1 MSNNKGIIKS
11 VQKSLKV
18 LKYIMSQSNEV
29 SVNELVDEFGYNRS
43 TIHHMLKTMKVEGFI
58 TQNRRTKN
66 YNIGSEIFNG
76 WIKDRDMHNYLMRL
90 KPVIKEIVDK
100 CKETTTM
107 FVRENDKAICVLGEE
122 SEQIIKAYLM
132 IGREIP
138 LYCTAAGRSMLAYLP
153 KDEVEKIL
161 QISGLKKYM
170 KKTTVD
176 EEELYEELREVK
188 KKGYSIEKEE
198 FEELINAV
206 GIPVLNK
213 EHRPIAAVSVVGPIM
228 RFTDDKMKDCIPF
241 LLEKSKEM
249 SEIVQGQ
256 YYK

>member
-1 MSNNKGIIKS
+1 MSNKGIIKS

-18 LKYIMSQSNEV
+18 LRYIMSATDEV

-43 TIHHMLKTMKVEGFI
+43 TVHHMLKTMKLEGFI
-58 TQNRRTKN
+58 TQNQRTKN

-90 KPVIKEIVDK
+90 KPTIKGIVNK

-138 LYCTAAGRSMLAYLP
+138 LHCTAAGRAMLAYLP
-153 KDEVEKIL
+153 EDEVEQIL
-161 QISGLKKYM
+161 QISGMKKYM
-170 KKTTVD
+170 KKTIID
-176 EEELYEELREVK
+176 KDLLYEDLAEVRE
-188 KKGYSIEKEE
+188 KGYAIEKEE

-206 GIPVLNK
+206 GIPILNK
-213 EHRPIAAVSVVGPIM
+213 ENRPVASVSVVGPIM
-228 RFTDDKMKDCIPF
+228 RFTDQKIKECIPF

-249 SEIVQGQ
+249 SEMVQGK

>member
-1 MSNNKGIIKS
+1 MGNKGIIKS

-18 LKYIMSQSNEV
+18 LRYIMSATDEV
-29 SVNELVDEFGYNRS
+29 SVNELVEEFGYNRS
-43 TIHHMLKTMKVEGFI
+43 TVHHMLKTMKVEGFI
-58 TQNRRTKN
+58 TQNQRTKN

-90 KPVIKEIVDK
+90 KPTIKEIVEK

-107 FVRENDKAICVLGEE
+107 FVRENDRAICVLGEE

-138 LYCTAAGRSMLAYLP
+138 LYCTAAGRAMLAYLP
-153 KDEVEKIL
+153 QDEVEKIL
-161 QISGLKKYM
+161 QISGMKKYM

-176 EEELYEELREVK
+176 KNELYENLAEVRD
-188 KKGYSIEKEE
+188 KGYAIEKEE

-206 GIPVLNK
+206 GIPILNK
-213 EHRPIAAVSVVGPIM
+213 ENRPVASVSVVGPIM
-228 RFTDDKMKDCIPF
+228 RFTDDKIKECIPF

-249 SEIVQGQ
+249 SDMVQGK
-256 YYK
+256 YYR

>member
-1 MSNNKGIIKS
+1 MSNKGIIKS
-11 VQKSLKV
+11 VRKSLK
-18 LKYIMSQSNEV
+18 LLRYIMSSTNEV

-43 TIHHMLKTMKVEGFI
+43 TIHHMLKTMKIEGFI
-58 TQNRRTKN
+58 TQNKQTKN

-90 KPVIKEIVDK
+90 KPIIKEIVNK
-100 CKETTTM
+100 CEETTNM

-138 LYCTAAGRSMLAYLP
+138 LYCTAAGRVMLAYLP
-153 KDEVEKIL
+153 ENEVEKIL
-161 QISGLKKYM
+161 QISGMKKYM
-170 KKTTVD
+170 KKTIVD
-176 EEELYEELREVK
+176 KDKLYEELAKIRE
-188 KKGYSIEKEE
+188 KGYAVEKEE

-206 GIPVLNK
+206 GIPILNK
-213 EHRPIAAVSVVGPIM
+213 ENRPVAAVSVVGPIM
-228 RFTDDKMKDCIPF
+228 RFTDEKIKECIPF

-249 SEIVQGQ
+249 SEMVQGE

>member
-1 MSNNKGIIKS
+1 MSNKGIIKS

-18 LKYIMSQSNEV
+18 LKYIMASSDEV
-29 SVNELVDEFGYNRS
+29 SVNELVKEFDYNRS
-43 TIHHMLKTMKVEGFI
+43 TIHHMLKTMKLEGFLS
-58 TQNRRTKN
+58 QNHQTKN

-90 KPVIKEIVDK
+90 KPSIKEIVSK

-107 FVRENDKAICVLGEE
+107 FVRENDKAICVIGEE

-138 LYCTAAGRSMLAYLP
+138 LYCTAAGKAMLAYLP

-161 QISGLKKYM
+161 HISGMKKYM

-176 EEELYEELREVK
+176 KDELFKELEEIR
-188 KKGYSIEKEE
+188 KKGYAVEKEE

-213 EHRPIAAVSVVGPIM
+213 YNQPVASVSVVGPIM
-228 RFTDDKMKDCIPF
+228 RFTDPKIKECLPF

-249 SEIVQGQ
+249 SSIVRGEH
-256 YYK
+256 YK

>member
-1 MSNNKGIIKS
+1 MSNKGIIKS

-18 LKYIMSQSNEV
+18 LKYIMSSTNEV
-29 SVNELVDEFGYNRS
+29 SVNELVEEFDYNRS
-43 TIHHMLKTMKVEGFI
+43 TLHHMLKTMKLEGFI
-58 TQNRRTKN
+58 SQNQNTKN

-90 KPVIKEIVDK
+90 KPKVKEISDK

-122 SEQIIKAYLM
+122 SKQIIKAYLM

-138 LYCTAAGRSMLAYLP
+138 LFCTAAGKAMLAFLP
-153 KDEVEKIL
+153 KEEVNKIL
-161 QISGLKKYM
+161 QISGMKKYM
-170 KKTTVD
+170 KNTTITK
-176 EEELYEELREVK
+176 EELFEELKQVK
-188 KKGYSIEKEE
+188 KQGYAIEKEE

-206 GIPVLNK
+206 GIPVLN
-213 EHRPIAAVSVVGPIM
+213 EHGRPVASVSVVGPIM
-228 RFTDDKMKDCIPF
+228 RFTDDKIETCKPF
-241 LLEKSKEM
+241 LLEKSEEM
-249 SEIVQGQ
+249 SKIVQGN

>member
-1 MSNNKGIIKS
+1 MSNKGIIKS

-18 LKYIMSQSNEV
+18 LRYIMSATDEV
-29 SVNELVDEFGYNRS
+29 SVNELVEEFGYNRS
-43 TIHHMLKTMKVEGFI
+43 TVHHMLKTMKIEGFI
-58 TQNRRTKN
+58 TQNQRTKN

-76 WIKDRDMHNYLMRL
+76 WIKDRDMHNYLMRV
-90 KPVIKEIVDK
+90 KPIIKEIVDK

-107 FVRENDKAICVLGEE
+107 FVRENDRAICVLGEE

-138 LYCTAAGRSMLAYLP
+138 LYCTAAGRAMLAYLP

-161 QISGLKKYM
+161 QISGMKKYM

-176 EEELYEELREVK
+176 KNELYKELTEVRD
-188 KKGYSIEKEE
+188 KGYAIEKEE

-206 GIPVLNK
+206 GIPILNK
-213 EHRPIAAVSVVGPIM
+213 ENRPVASVSVVGPIM
-228 RFTDDKMKDCIPF
+228 RFTDEKMKECIPF

-249 SEIVQGQ
+249 SEMVQGK
-256 YYK
+256 YYR

>member
-1 MSNNKGIIKS
+1 MGNKGIIKS

-18 LKYIMSQSNEV
+18 LRYIMSATDEV
-29 SVNELVDEFGYNRS
+29 SVNELVEEFGYNRS
-43 TIHHMLKTMKVEGFI
+43 TVHHMLKTMKVEGFI
-58 TQNRRTKN
+58 TQNQRTKN

-90 KPVIKEIVDK
+90 KPTIKEIVEK

-107 FVRENDKAICVLGEE
+107 FVRENDRAICVLGEE

-138 LYCTAAGRSMLAYLP
+138 LYCTAAGRAMLAYLP
-153 KDEVEKIL
+153 QDEVEKIL
-161 QISGLKKYM
+161 QISGMKKYM

-176 EEELYEELREVK
+176 KNELYENLAEVRD
-188 KKGYSIEKEE
+188 KGYAIEKEE

-206 GIPVLNK
+206 GIPILNK
-213 EHRPIAAVSVVGPIM
+213 ENRPVASVSVVGPIM
-228 RFTDDKMKDCIPF
+228 RFTDEKIKECIPF

-249 SEIVQGQ
+249 SEMVQGK
-256 YYK
+256 YYR

>member
-1 MSNNKGIIKS
+1 MGNKGIIKS

-18 LKYIMSQSNEV
+18 LRYIMSATDEV
-29 SVNELVDEFGYNRS
+29 SVNELVEEFGYNRS
-43 TIHHMLKTMKVEGFI
+43 TVHHMLKTMKVEGFI
-58 TQNRRTKN
+58 TQNQRTKN

-90 KPVIKEIVDK
+90 KPTIKEIVEK

-107 FVRENDKAICVLGEE
+107 FVRENDRAICVLGEE

-138 LYCTAAGRSMLAYLP
+138 LYCTAAGRAMLAYLP
-153 KDEVEKIL
+153 QDEVEKIL
-161 QISGLKKYM
+161 QISGMKKYM

-176 EEELYEELREVK
+176 KNELYENLAEVRD
-188 KKGYSIEKEE
+188 KGYAIEKEE

-206 GIPVLNK
+206 GIPILNK
-213 EHRPIAAVSVVGPIM
+213 ENRPVASVSVVGPIM
-228 RFTDDKMKDCIPF
+228 RFTDEKIKECIPF

-249 SEIVQGQ
+249 SDMVQGK
-256 YYK
+256 YYR

>member
-1 MSNNKGIIKS
+1 MGNKGIIKS

-18 LKYIMSQSNEV
+18 LRYIMSATNEV

-43 TIHHMLKTMKVEGFI
+43 TVHHMLKTMKLEGFI
-58 TQNRRTKN
+58 TQNQRTKN

-90 KPVIKEIVDK
+90 KPSIKEIVNK

-122 SEQIIKAYLM
+122 SDQIIKAYLM

-138 LYCTAAGRSMLAYLP
+138 LFCTAAGRAMLAYLP
-153 KDEVEKIL
+153 KDEVDKIL
-161 QISGLKKYM
+161 QISGMKKYM
-170 KKTTVD
+170 KNTTVD
-176 EEELYEELREVK
+176 KEKLFKELETIKQR
-188 KKGYSIEKEE
+188 GYSIEKEE

-206 GIPVLNK
+206 GIPVLNSYGD
-213 EHRPIAAVSVVGPIM
+213 PVASVSVVGPIM
-228 RFTDDKMKDCIPF
+228 RFTDEKIEECKPF
-241 LLEKSKEM
+241 LLEKAKEM
-249 SEIVQGQ
+249 SEIVQGK

>member
-1 MSNNKGIIKS
+1 MSATD
-11 VQKSLKV
+11 
-18 LKYIMSQSNEV
+18 EV

-43 TIHHMLKTMKVEGFI
+43 TVHHMLKTMKLEGFI
-58 TQNRRTKN
+58 TQNQRTKN

-90 KPVIKEIVDK
+90 KPTIKEIVNN

-107 FVRENDKAICVLGEE
+107 FVRENDRAICVLGEE

-138 LYCTAAGRSMLAYLP
+138 LYCTAAGRAMLAYLP
-153 KDEVEKIL
+153 KDEVEQIL
-161 QISGLKKYM
+161 QISGMKKYM
-170 KKTTVD
+170 KKTIID
-176 EEELYEELREVK
+176 KDLLYEDLAEVRE
-188 KKGYSIEKEE
+188 KGYAIEKEE

-206 GIPVLNK
+206 GIPILNK
-213 EHRPIAAVSVVGPIM
+213 ENRPVASVSVVGPIM
-228 RFTDDKMKDCIPF
+228 RFTDQKIEECIPF

-249 SEIVQGQ
+249 SEMVQGK

>member
-1 MSNNKGIIKS
+1 MGNKGIIKS

-18 LKYIMSQSNEV
+18 LRYIMSATDEV
-29 SVNELVDEFGYNRS
+29 SVNELVEEFGYNRS
-43 TIHHMLKTMKVEGFI
+43 TVHHMLKTMKVEGFI
-58 TQNRRTKN
+58 TQNQRTKN

-90 KPVIKEIVDK
+90 KPTIKEIVEK

-138 LYCTAAGRSMLAYLP
+138 LYCTAAGRAMLAYLP
-153 KDEVEKIL
+153 QDEVEKIL
-161 QISGLKKYM
+161 QISGMKKYM

-176 EEELYEELREVK
+176 KNELYENLAEVRD
-188 KKGYSIEKEE
+188 KGYAIEKEE

-206 GIPVLNK
+206 GIPILNK
-213 EHRPIAAVSVVGPIM
+213 ENRPVASVSVVGPIM
-228 RFTDDKMKDCIPF
+228 RFTDEKIKECIPF

-249 SEIVQGQ
+249 SEMVQGK
-256 YYK
+256 YYR

>member
-1 MSNNKGIIKS
+1 MSNKGIIKS

-18 LKYIMSQSNEV
+18 LRYIMAATDEV
-29 SVNELVDEFGYNRS
+29 SVNELVEEFGYNRS
-43 TIHHMLKTMKVEGFI
+43 TVHHMLKTMKVEGFI
-58 TQNRRTKN
+58 TQNQRTKN

-90 KPVIKEIVDK
+90 KPIIKEIVEK

-107 FVRENDKAICVLGEE
+107 FVRENDRAICVLGEE

-138 LYCTAAGRSMLAYLP
+138 LYCTAAGRAMLAYLP
-153 KDEVEKIL
+153 EDEVEKIL
-161 QISGLKKYM
+161 QISGMKKYM

-176 EEELYEELREVK
+176 KNELYENLAEVK
-188 KKGYSIEKEE
+188 DKGYAIEKEE

-206 GIPVLNK
+206 GIPILNK
-213 EHRPIAAVSVVGPIM
+213 ENRPVASVSVVGPIM
-228 RFTDDKMKDCIPF
+228 RFTEEKMKECIPF

-249 SEIVQGQ
+249 SDMVQGK
-256 YYK
+256 YYR